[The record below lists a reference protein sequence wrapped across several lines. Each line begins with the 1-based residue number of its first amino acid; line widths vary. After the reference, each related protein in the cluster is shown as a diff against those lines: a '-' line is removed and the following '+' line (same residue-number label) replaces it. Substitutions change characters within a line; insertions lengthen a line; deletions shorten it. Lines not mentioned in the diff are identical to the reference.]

1 MQIRSMSEQLE
12 RRLKAHTR
20 QNISVQLVSK
30 NLNQL
35 VICINKCLKA
45 EENLRLKS
53 MQEEKQFK
61 EMIANISHDLR
72 TPLTA
77 IQGYQQLLEKG
88 ELSEEQR
95 KRLAVARKHSEE
107 LKGLIDHFFEYA
119 YLLNTQ
125 PEIKLKRINLTG
137 LVTDCLI
144 ASITSFEEANK
155 PLEFEETAP
164 VYVEADEEMVTRI
177 VQNLI
182 RNSVEHSEGTI
193 KVEVLSNKEG
203 ILRFINPVREPE
215 KIDIQRLF
223 ERFYSGDEA
232 RSRMG
237 GLGLSIVKLLAEQMK
252 GNVTAEIKGDLLEIK
267 VTLPLAQ

>member
-1 MQIRSMSEQLE
+1 M
-12 RRLKAHTR
+12 
-20 QNISVQLVSK
+20 
-30 NLNQL
+30 
-35 VICINKCLKA
+35 
-45 EENLRLKS
+45 
-53 MQEEKQFK
+53 
-61 EMIANISHDLR
+61 
-72 TPLTA
+72 
-77 IQGYQQLLEKG
+77 
-88 ELSEEQR
+88 
-95 KRLAVARKHSEE
+95 
-107 LKGLIDHFFEYA
+107 IDHFFEYA